1 MPKPTNTGRRI
12 LVTLIA
18 LAVGGLIVYTT
29 LRGST
34 PSGTPQPVVPPPST
48 TPIGAETPVAP
59 ASPVAA
65 STPDAPVA
73 ATAAAEQAAA
83 QPATQPATQAAASPA
98 SGGGLRVRVEAAG
111 GPASSIGS
119 IDSKGKVRLGLEF
132 ASSGA
137 GVKALRLAH
146 HFQTIEAQEHV
157 QVQRQHDIA
166 RGGQVESLVPFA
178 ALAVEVTP
186 EGGKPQF
193 VSLFGDAAANVW
205 RQTAPGAFEAV
216 IEDEQGRDVL
226 VLTRRFSVSEESSEI
241 KVEQAMMNASGSAL
255 TVRWFQTGPVDLD
268 LDAAA
273 YGGDR
278 RHLRIGHLLP
288 PARDPQRIPVTMGA
302 FDKAHATLLSQ
313 RFGVT
318 DAAGATTYGY
328 RDFTQWPTP
337 ESEQGG
343 LELSWLAFN
352 NRYFGVAVHPLFDPI
367 ATKGGAAPLAWVGQ
381 VDRVVLDGGD
391 GAQVIGLR
399 LASRPLA
406 VAPGGKADISHGI
419 FAGPL
424 ARKEISSELVY
435 KAMRLKDIVVYNFG
449 GPCGWCTFES
459 ITSLLLW
466 VMRSLHD
473 RVFGDW
479 ALSIIVLVVIVRTCL
494 HPLTRWTQIKM
505 ARFGKQMQAMQP
517 KQKILQEKYGSDPAK
532 LQAETTKLWREEGI
546 SPAGFLGC
554 LPAFAQTPVWIALS
568 GVLFFAVELRH
579 QNAFYGVFQSVFPSG
594 SMFWHFL
601 GDMAEPDRLIYFGR
615 ELFNIPLI
623 GPFSSINLLPLILGV
638 MYYLQQTYF
647 TPQTTAPTTPEQET
661 QMKIMKYMTI
671 FLFPLL
677 MYNAPAGLS
686 LYFAVNTTLAIFE
699 SKWIRSYMERHD
711 MLNVD
716 KMKAERQARAAA
728 KGKATSGQGGLL
740 SALERYAQEK
750 QKQTE
755 RHFGQD
761 RPKR

>member
-18 LAVGGLIVYTT
+18 LGLGGLIVYTT

-34 PSGTPQPVVPPPST
+34 PSSGPQPPIVPAPSSVATESPAVTPPAPAPSQASSKEPPP
-48 TPIGAETPVAP
+48 AVAAPVQSPAAAP
-59 ASPVAA
+59 ATPAA
-65 STPDAPVA
+65 MSTM
-73 ATAAAEQAAA
+73 T
-83 QPATQPATQAAASPA
+83 
-98 SGGGLRVRVEAAG
+98 GLRARVDGVG
-111 GPASSIGS
+111 GEVASIGS
-119 IDSKGKVRLGLEF
+119 LDTKGKVRMGIEF

-137 GVKALRLAH
+137 GIKSLRLAH
-146 HFQTIEAQEHV
+146 HFQTIEEKEHV
-157 QVQRQHDIA
+157 PVQRQHDIA

-178 ALAVEVTP
+178 ALAVEITP
-186 EGGKPQF
+186 EGGQPQF
-193 VSLFGDAAANVW
+193 VALFGDAAGRVW
-205 RQTAPGAFEAV
+205 RQTSPGAFEAV

-226 VLTRRFSVSEESSEI
+226 VLTRRFSVTDDSSQI
-241 KVEQAMMNASGSAL
+241 KVEQAMMNATGAPL

-302 FDKAHATLLSQ
+302 FDKAHAALLSQ
-313 RFGVT
+313 RFSAT
-318 DAAGATTYGY
+318 DASGAATFGY

-367 ATKGGAAPLAWVGQ
+367 ATKGGAAPLSWVGQ

-399 LASRPLA
+399 LASRPLS
-406 VAPGGKADISHGI
+406 VAPGGKADVSHGV

-466 VMRSLHD
+466 IMRSLHD

-647 TPQTTAPTTPEQET
+647 TPATTAPTTPEQEM

-671 FLFPLL
+671 ILFPLL

-686 LYFAVNTTLAIFE
+686 LYFAVNTTLAIVE

-711 MLNVD
+711 MLNVE

-740 SALERYAQEK
+740 AALERYAQEK

>member
-1 MPKPTNTGRRI
+1 MPKPKNTGRRI
-12 LVTLIA
+12 VVTLLA
-18 LAVGGLIVYTT
+18 LAVGGVIVYTT

-34 PSGTPQPVVPPPST
+34 PSSIPKPVFPTPSQ
-48 TPIGAETPVAP
+48 
-59 ASPVAA
+59 
-65 STPDAPVA
+65 APVA
-73 ATAAAEQAAA
+73 AEPASSAAVPAPVAAVPPSEPPAKEAAAAATN
-83 QPATQPATQAAASPA
+83 AT
-98 SGGGLRVRVEAAG
+98 GGPELRLRARVEAASG
-111 GPASSIGS
+111 EAASIGS
-119 IDSKGKVRLGLEF
+119 TDSKGKVRLGIEF
-132 ASSGA
+132 AASGA
-137 GVKALRLAH
+137 GLKALRLAH
-146 HFQTIEAQEHV
+146 HFQTIEDRDHV
-157 QVQRQHDIA
+157 QIQRQHDIL

-178 ALAVEVTP
+178 ALAAEITP
-186 EGGKPQF
+186 AGGKPQF
-193 VSLFGDAAANVW
+193 VGLFGDASGRVW
-205 RQTAPGAFEAV
+205 RQTSPGAFEAV
-216 IEDEQGRDVL
+216 IEDDQGREVL
-226 VLTRRFSVSEESSEI
+226 VLTRRFVVSEDSSEI
-241 KVEQAMMNASGSAL
+241 KVEQAMMNASGSPL

-268 LDAAA
+268 IDAAA

-288 PARDPQRIPVTMGA
+288 AARDPQRIPVTMGA
-302 FDKAHATLLSQ
+302 FDKSHAALLSQ
-313 RFGVT
+313 RFSTTDGAGVST
-318 DAAGATTYGY
+318 VAY

-337 ESEQGG
+337 ESQQGG

-352 NRYFGVAVHPLFDPI
+352 NRYFGVAVHPLFDAG
-367 ATKGGAAPLAWVGQ
+367 ATNGGCVPLAWVGQ

-399 LASRPLA
+399 LASLPLA
-406 VAPGGKADISHGI
+406 IAPGGKADISHGV

-424 ARKEISSELVY
+424 ARKEIASEAVY

-449 GPCGWCTFES
+449 GPCGWCTFS
-459 ITSLLLW
+459 SVTSLLLW
-466 VMRSLHD
+466 IMRSLHD
-473 RVFGDW
+473 IVFGDW
-479 ALSIIVLVVIVRTCL
+479 ALSIIFLVVIVRTCL

-505 ARFGKQMQAMQP
+505 ARFGKQMQALQP
-517 KQKILQEKYGSDPAK
+517 KQKVLQEKYASDPAK

-579 QNAFYGVFQSVFPSG
+579 QHAFYGVFQSVFPAG
-594 SMFWHFL
+594 STFWHFL

-615 ELFNIPLI
+615 TLVTIPLL

-647 TPQTTAPTTPEQET
+647 TPQTTTPTTPEQET

-671 FLFPLL
+671 FLFPAL

-686 LYFAVNTTLAIFE
+686 LYFTVNTTLAILE

-711 MLNVD
+711 MLNVE

-740 SALERYAQEK
+740 AALERYAQEK

>member
-12 LVTLIA
+12 VVTLIA

-29 LRGST
+29 LRGSA
-34 PSGTPQPVVPPPST
+34 PSSTPQPVAPPPST
-48 TPIGAETPVAP
+48 PMVTQAPVAP

-65 STPDAPVA
+65 STPEAPA
-73 ATAAAEQAAA
+73 APAAAAEQPVAK
-83 QPATQPATQAAASPA
+83 PAVASATA
-98 SGGGLRVRVEAAG
+98 SGGALRVRAEAAT
-111 GPASSIGS
+111 GPTASIGS
-119 IDSKGKVRLGLEF
+119 TDSKGKVRLGIEF

-137 GVKALRLAH
+137 GVKVMRLAH
-146 HFQTIEAQEHV
+146 HFQTIEEQEHV

-178 ALAVEVTP
+178 ALAIEVTP

-193 VSLFGDAAANVW
+193 VSLFGDAASKVW
-205 RQTAPGAFEAV
+205 RQVGPGAFEAV
-216 IEDEQGRDVL
+216 IEDDQGRDVL

-241 KVEQAMMNASGSAL
+241 KVEQAMMNASGSPL
-255 TVRWFQTGPVDLD
+255 TVRWFQTGPVDLEA
-268 LDAAA
+268 DAAA

-288 PARDPQRIPVTMGA
+288 VARDPQRIPVTMGA

-318 DAAGATTYGY
+318 NEAGVTTYGY

-352 NRYFGVAVHPLFDPI
+352 NRYFGVAVHPLFDPV
-367 ATKGGAAPLAWVGQ
+367 ATKGGSAPLAWVGQ

-406 VAPGGKADISHGI
+406 VAPGGKADVSHGI

-424 ARKEISSELVY
+424 ARKEISSEPVY

-479 ALSIIVLVVIVRTCL
+479 ALSIIVLVVIVRTCM

-647 TPQTTAPTTPEQET
+647 TPPTTATTTPEQEM

-740 SALERYAQEK
+740 GALERYAQEK

>member
-48 TPIGAETPVAP
+48 APIGAETPVAP
-59 ASPVAA
+59 AAPVAA

-73 ATAAAEQAAA
+73 ATAAGEQVATQAPA
-83 QPATQPATQAAASPA
+83 QPAAKAATSPT
-98 SGGGLRVRVEAAG
+98 SGGGLRVRVEAAA
-111 GPASSIGS
+111 GPAASIGS

-146 HFQTIEAQEHV
+146 HFQTIEEQEHV

-205 RQTAPGAFEAV
+205 RQTAAGAFEAV

-226 VLTRRFSVSEESSEI
+226 VLTRRFSVSEESSQI
-241 KVEQAMMNASGSAL
+241 KVEQAMMNASGSPL
-255 TVRWFQTGPVDLD
+255 TVRWFQTGPVDLEA
-268 LDAAA
+268 DAAA

-302 FDKAHATLLSQ
+302 FDKAHSTLLSQ
-313 RFGVT
+313 RFGIT
-318 DAAGATTYGY
+318 DEAGVTTYGY

-352 NRYFGVAVHPLFDPI
+352 NRYFGVAVHPLFDPV
-367 ATKGGAAPLAWVGQ
+367 ATKGGSAPLAWVGQ

-399 LASRPLA
+399 LASRPLT
-406 VAPGGKADISHGI
+406 VAPGGKADVSHGI

-424 ARKEISSELVY
+424 ARKEISSEPVY

-466 VMRSLHD
+466 IMRSLHD

-479 ALSIIVLVVIVRTCL
+479 AISIIVLVVIVRTCM

-647 TPQTTAPTTPEQET
+647 TPQTTAPTTPEQEM

-740 SALERYAQEK
+740 GALERYAQEK